1 MNKLRTFLN
10 VESESLFKFNAVIY
24 FGIVGLICFNYGCR
38 QSPLRLCSV
47 RL

>member
-1 MNKLRTFLN
+1 MNKLRKFLN
-10 VESESLFKFNAVIY
+10 VQSESLLKFNAVIY
-24 FGIVGLICFNYGCR
+24 FATVGLVCFNYGCR